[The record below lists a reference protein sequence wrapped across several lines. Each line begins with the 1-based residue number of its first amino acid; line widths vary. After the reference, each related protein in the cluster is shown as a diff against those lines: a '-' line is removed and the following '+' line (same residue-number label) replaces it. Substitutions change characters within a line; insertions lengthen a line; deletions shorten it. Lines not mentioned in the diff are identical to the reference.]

1 MEIPMLS
8 LLTLLTVALYL
19 IASQWQLKR
28 IANSGATPRSTIR
41 LTGFVAL
48 LAHLY
53 LSANAVMIDGK
64 LNLSFFVTGSVI
76 SAAVV
81 SLLLLS
87 SLRHK
92 LDNLFAWAF
101 PLAAVTVGFA
111 WALPGHAQGA
121 YTGGVVLHIV
131 LSLISY
137 SLFTLAALQVIL
149 LARQER
155 ALKQHRTRG
164 LINTLPPLQV
174 MENLLFDMIAAG
186 QVLLTLALVT
196 GWFYTDDLFAQHLV
210 HKTILSLIA
219 WVIFATL
226 LAGRTLFGWRSRTAL
241 RWTLSGFI
249 LLMLAFFGSKAVLEL
264 IIGG

>member
-1 MEIPMLS
+1 MLRAQRH
-8 LLTLLTVALYL
+8 TDHYE
-19 IASQWQLKR
+19 
-28 IANSGATPRSTIR
+28 P
-41 LTGFVAL
+41 GFVGT
-48 LAHLY
+48 LAWVLQIV
-53 LSANAVMIDGK
+53 SQRDVSEQSK

-111 WALPGHAQGA
+111 WANQATLSEH
-121 YTGGVVLHIV
+121 TGGVVFTHRFVTDL
-131 LSLISY
+131 LQPY
-137 SLFTLAALQVIL
+137 SPSQHFKSIL

-196 GWFYTDDLFAQHLV
+196 GWLYTDDLFAQHLV